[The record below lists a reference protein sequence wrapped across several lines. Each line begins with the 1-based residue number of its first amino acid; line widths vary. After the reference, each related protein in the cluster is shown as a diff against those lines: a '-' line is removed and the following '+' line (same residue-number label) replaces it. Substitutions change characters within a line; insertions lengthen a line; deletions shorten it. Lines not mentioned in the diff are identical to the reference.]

1 MMQQF
6 LIAFGLLLV
15 FEGLLYAFLPGHLR
29 SLANTLNGLSDEQ
42 LRIIGTAAIGV
53 GVFVIWLARV
63 FLQA

>member
-1 MMQQF
+1 MMF
-6 LIAFGLLLV
+6 TLVLALGLVLV
-15 FEGLLYAFLPGHLR
+15 IEGLLYAFLPGHLR

-53 GVFVIWLARV
+53 GVFVIWLGRV

>member
-1 MMQQF
+1 MTST
-6 LIAFGLLLV
+6 LVLALGLVLV
-15 FEGLLYAFLPGHLR
+15 IEGLFYAFLPGHLR

>member
-1 MMQQF
+1 MMF
-6 LIAFGLLLV
+6 TLVLALGLVLV
-15 FEGLLYAFLPGHLR
+15 IEGLLYAFLPGHLR

>member
-1 MMQQF
+1 MMF
-6 LIAFGLLLV
+6 TLVLALGLVLV
-15 FEGLLYAFLPGHLR
+15 IEGLLYAFLPGHLR

-42 LRIIGTAAIGV
+42 LRNIGTAAIGV